1 MKMLTKYL
9 TSINNFKFL
18 LQAYRK
24 WVREH
29 WEEPRLAGM
38 MLTNEQVFF
47 ISFARVGTLH
57 TRVGSF
63 GLDSF
68 VLILFDRRRG
78 VNETTTIADHNNKSW
93 THIPSLSPN
102 ILS

>member
-1 MKMLTKYL
+1 MLTKYL

-18 LQAYRK
+18 WQAYRK

-78 VNETTTIADHNNKSW
+78 VNETTTIADHNNKS
-93 THIPSLSPN
+93 
-102 ILS
+102 